1 MAIVGV
7 SIVHVNTQ
15 RVGIA
20 FTVKGT
26 FELDDQI
33 SATMIEYS
41 DEVNPAQVADS
52 TVTAGEAT
60 FSFVHPGY
68 TEPGTHTLTVS
79 AGGVS
84 AKSNLFV
91 VVQA

>member
-1 MAIVGV
+1 MIIG
-7 SIVHVNTQ
+7 ITIDHVNTQ

-20 FTVKGT
+20 FTVRGA
-26 FELDDQI
+26 FVLDDQI
-33 SATMIEYS
+33 SATALEYS
-41 DEVNPAQVADS
+41 DEVSTATVADS

-60 FSFVHPGY
+60 YSFVRPGY
-68 TEPGTHTLTVS
+68 AAPGMHTLTVS

-91 VVQA
+91 VVVS